1 MMKYHNYSAW
11 AANQPGRRRYNKEE
25 VYQEISLRHRHGG
38 GRGGFGGRGEG
49 KRFFERGKF
58 KFALL
63 ELLAAEPMHGY
74 QLIKTMEE
82 KTGGLYTPSPGSV
95 YPNLQWLEDMQLIG
109 CSEKDGK
116 KLYHITNEGLDYLRE
131 QEREETERPENRW
144 EHHGRHRSPGGGH
157 GKHLLRSLMKEWPD
171 VVFLM
176 ARASE
181 AAKENPSSKQATQF
195 QDLMAKLQAS
205 LSENL
210 ASVSGF
216 GKDEAGTQPAS
227 NDSLMD
233 DNRAGDRE

>member
-1 MMKYHNYSAW
+1 MKYHNYGAW
-11 AANQPGRRRYNKEE
+11 LANQPGRGRYNKED
-25 VYQEISLRHRHGG
+25 YQEISLRHRHGG

-63 ELLAAEPMHGY
+63 ELLAVEPMHGY

-116 KLYHITNEGLDYLRE
+116 KLYHITSEGLAYLRE
-131 QEREETERPENRW
+131 QGEKETERPENRW
-144 EHHGRHRSPGGGH
+144 EHQGRYRPHGGGH

-181 AAKENPSSKQATQF
+181 AAKENPSSKQAIQF
-195 QDLMAKLQAS
+195 QDLMIKLQAS

-210 ASVSGF
+210 ASVSGIAED
-216 GKDEAGTQPAS
+216 GAVTRPAS
-227 NDSLMD
+227 NDSLND
-233 DNRAGDRE
+233 DNHAGDRE